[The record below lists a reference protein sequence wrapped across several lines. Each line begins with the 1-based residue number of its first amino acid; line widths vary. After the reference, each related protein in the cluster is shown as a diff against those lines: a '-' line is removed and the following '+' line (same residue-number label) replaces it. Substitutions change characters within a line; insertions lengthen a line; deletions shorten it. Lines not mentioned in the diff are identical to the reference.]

1 VMEGL
6 RTVLQQIGI
15 SQEWRLVVAPLML
28 ILLMIFRPSGI
39 MGLKEFRFLVPR
51 EESPEALGEYRKQL
65 QAGKS
70 TGEVLP

>member
-1 VMEGL
+1 
-6 RTVLQQIGI
+6 
-15 SQEWRLVVAPLML
+15 VVAPLML